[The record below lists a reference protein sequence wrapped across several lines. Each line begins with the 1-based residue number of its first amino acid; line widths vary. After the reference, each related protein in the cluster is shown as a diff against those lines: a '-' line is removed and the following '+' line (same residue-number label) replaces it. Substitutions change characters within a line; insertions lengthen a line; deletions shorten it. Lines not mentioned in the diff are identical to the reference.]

1 MNTDEIQSFFQVI
14 DVFFVVMPLSFCP
27 SNKIQASEIHPFY
40 KYIKEAYKDSKLL
53 YDSNVERV
61 LYGKFPEP
69 QYIYER
75 QGLES
80 ELPKPKNAEEEKII
94 FQTIEALY
102 RQFFRKVKTGGQYC
116 PVKKIKEHFGKTPK
130 ERIGVSSGGY
140 YRLFVAYWTLEVKLE
155 ENNQR
160 NISKFGYENVYFID
174 SLLRIIESNL
184 VGVFFP
190 TSSPIV
196 MTETQRRQ
204 DIQDLLQRFA
214 PTMTIK
220 ELFEGANP
228 EKVVWPVLK

>member
-1 MNTDEIQSFFQVI
+1 MKSRPFYRLLMFSFVAIPLFFCSSDE
-14 DVFFVVMPLSFCP
+14 
-27 SNKIQASEIHPFY
+27 IQASEIHPFY
-40 KYIKEAYKDSKLL
+40 KYIKEAYKDSNLP
-53 YDSNVERV
+53 YDSNVEIV
-61 LYGKFPEP
+61 LYSKLPEP
-69 QYIYER
+69 QDMYER
-75 QGLES
+75 DGFES

-160 NISKFGYENVYFID
+160 NISKYGYGNVYYID
-174 SLLRIIESNL
+174 SLLRIVESNL
-184 VGVFFP
+184 AGVFFP

-220 ELFEGANP
+220 ELFEGADP
-228 EKVVWPVLK
+228 DKVGWPVLK